1 MHINQHTGRTAR
13 VSKNV
18 QEQRSRKYGVQ
29 GRIAVLAVVVALL
42 YGIGAQAQ
50 VTGGQYAFEFLRLSN
65 SAHVSALGG
74 ISVANPDND
83 ISFAQ
88 QNPAL
93 MRPGMHN
100 ELELTYNNYYA
111 GIKVMNLQYGY
122 YKPKLK
128 TAFFVG
134 VQYLNYGTMDQT
146 DPISNKIGTFHAV
159 DYVLALGA
167 SKQYLEHWRYG
178 ATLKYAHSV
187 LGDYK
192 ATALVADAGINYYDT
207 SMLLDIGIAAKNMG
221 AMVKKYVPGNPNEP
235 MPFDLQLGVSK
246 KFKHLP
252 LRLFT
257 TIHHLYEWDIRY
269 ANPADLT
276 GTNALGGSDTASDKG
291 SHFSD
296 KLFRH
301 FIFGAE
307 LTLAKR
313 LTVTVSYNDLQR
325 RELAVGTQTGL
336 AGFGLGLGLHLNKFD
351 IHYGRTY
358 YHIAGPYNEFSLTM
372 ALNKLFGLGN
382 FGEKHNWNTEYAD
395 WD

>member
-1 MHINQHTGRTAR
+1 MHLNGNTGSTGKASRYVA
-13 VSKNV
+13 
-18 QEQRSRKYGVQ
+18 ERSSTGSYAWKV
-29 GRIAVLAVVVALL
+29 AVVLSTFMLL
-42 YGIGAQAQ
+42 MAGYSSRAQ

-74 ISVANPDND
+74 ITVANPDND

-88 QNPAL
+88 QNPAM

-100 ELELTYNNYYA
+100 QLQLTYNNFYA
-111 GIKVMNLQYGY
+111 DIKIMNLQYGY

-128 TAFFVG
+128 TAFFFG
-134 VQYLNYGTMDQT
+134 VQYLNYGSIDQT
-146 DPISNKIGTFHAV
+146 DPISNKIGSFHAV
-159 DYVLALGA
+159 DYALTLGA
-167 SKQYLEHWRYG
+167 SKSYLEHWRYG
-178 ATLKYAHSV
+178 ASIKYAHSV

-192 ATALVADAGINYYDT
+192 ASAIVADAGINYYDT
-207 SMLLDIGIAAKNMG
+207 SILLDIGIVAKNMG
-221 AMVKKYVPGNPNEP
+221 AMVKKYVPSNPTEP

-246 KFKHLP
+246 RFKHLP

-291 SHFSD
+291 SHFTD

-313 LTVTVSYNDLQR
+313 LTVTVSYNTLQR
-325 RELAVGTQTGL
+325 RELAVSTQTGL

-372 ALNKLFGLGN
+372 SLNKLFGLGN
-382 FGEKHNWNTEYAD
+382 FGEKHNWNTEYPD
-395 WD
+395 WE